1 MSANVKLSK
10 IPRHLI
16 FIFSLLSVALITTG
30 YFYYKYQVA
39 YLTKEKQGELAA
51 IVDLKVNQI
60 VAWRQERTADAD
72 VILNDQFFAAKV
84 EDWLG
89 GAKEPALK
97 EEIHNYLASLIIHQ
111 YKSIVL
117 LDPQGT
123 ARLSIPEENRR
134 ISLHPQELARRALET
149 RQPVFSDLYRSED
162 SKAIQLSLLVPLL
175 AVRGGHKR
183 AVGVV
188 LLSLDP
194 KQFLYPLVQSWP
206 TPSRTS
212 EILLV
217 RRQGNEVAVLN
228 ELRYRKD
235 TALNLRFPLSEPR
248 LPAAMAA
255 RGEKGVVE
263 GIDYQGVPVIAA
275 LAPVPDSPW
284 FLVGKVNAGELYA
297 PLREH
302 FLLVVIFLTISIW
315 AAGISVALIW
325 RNQQARFYRRQ
336 YEVERERRSLAQRYE
351 YLTRHANDI
360 ILLAD
365 QDQKIVE
372 ANEQAVVA
380 YGYVRDEL
388 LKLHFADLHPPETRP
403 ALEGYLREVAQN
415 GSRVFEI
422 MQHHKSG
429 ATFPAEISCCI
440 MDMEGQKFFQ
450 NIIRNIS
457 ERKQSEDALR
467 ESEKNL
473 RYLSSQLLTSQE
485 TERKRIA
492 AELHDGLGQAL
503 MVAKMR
509 LKVIERSLPAG
520 ESKEECVELI
530 KYINELIENIRRLSH
545 DLMPSIL
552 EDLGLQAAL
561 QHLLDEFSRYTGIR
575 LSTDLDDMQALFSP
589 EKQLIMYRICQ
600 ESLNNITKHAHATEV
615 SVAMKRQPGGI
626 SFRLEDNGEGF
637 DVQKVLSSDSRKRGM
652 GLATLEERVRMMGGS
667 LEILSQIGIGT
678 RISFFISTQE
688 NLPNNENN
696 LSISANVMK
705 K

>member
-1 MSANVKLSK
+1 MSANVKLSR
-10 IPRHLI
+10 IPWHLV
-16 FIFSLLSVALITTG
+16 FIFSFLSVAFITTG
-30 YFYYKYQVA
+30 YFYYKYQLA

-60 VAWRQERTADAD
+60 VAWRQERTADAN
-72 VILNDQFFAAKV
+72 VILNDRFFATKV
-84 EDWLG
+84 EDWLR
-89 GAKEPALK
+89 GAKEPGLR
-97 EEIHNYLASLIIHQ
+97 EEILNYLASLIIHQ
-111 YKSIVL
+111 YQSVVL
-117 LDPQGT
+117 LGPQGT
-123 ARLSIPEENRR
+123 VRLSFPEKHQG
-134 ISLHPQELARRALET
+134 ISLHLQELARTALET
-149 RQPVFSDLYRSED
+149 RKPVFSDLYPSED

-175 AVRGGHKR
+175 ADRDGHKGP
-183 AVGVV
+183 VGVV

-194 KQFLYPLVQSWP
+194 QQFLYPLVQSWP

-228 ELRYRKD
+228 ELRHQKD
-235 TALNLRFPLSEPR
+235 TALNLRFPLSERR

-255 RGEKGVVE
+255 RGEKGIVE
-263 GIDYQGVPVIAA
+263 GVDYQGVPVIAA
-275 LAPVPDSPW
+275 LASVPDSPW
-284 FLVGKVNAGELYA
+284 FLVGKVNVAELYA
-297 PLREH
+297 PVHEH
-302 FLLVVIFLTISIW
+302 FLVVVIFLTISIW

-336 YEVERERRSLAQRYE
+336 YEVERERRNLAQRYE

-360 ILLAD
+360 VLLAD

-388 LKLHFADLHPPETRP
+388 LKLHLADLHPPEARP
-403 ALEGYLREVAQN
+403 ALAEYLREAAQN

-429 ATFPAEISCCI
+429 ATFPAEISCRI

-457 ERKQSEDALR
+457 ERKRSEDALR

-492 AELHDGLGQAL
+492 MELHDSLGQAL

-509 LKVIERSLPAG
+509 LSVIERSLRAG
-520 ESKEECVELI
+520 ESEKECGDLL
-530 KYINELIENIRRLSH
+530 KYLDEVIENVRRLSH
-545 DLMPSIL
+545 DLMPSVL
-552 EDLGLQAAL
+552 EDFGLQTAL

-615 SVAMKRQPGGI
+615 SVAMKRQPGGV

-652 GLATLEERVRMMGGS
+652 GLAALEERVRMMGGS
-667 LEILSQIGIGT
+667 LEMWSQTGIGT
-678 RISFFISTQE
+678 RISFFIPTSE
-688 NLPNNENN
+688 NLPSNENTCE
-696 LSISANVMK
+696 
-705 K
+705 

>member
-1 MSANVKLSK
+1 MSADVKLWK
-10 IPRHLI
+10 IPWHLV
-16 FIFSLLSVALITTG
+16 FIFSLLSVAFITTG

-39 YLTKEKQGELAA
+39 YLTKESQGELSA

-60 VAWRQERTADAD
+60 FAWRQERAADAN
-72 VILNDQFFAAKV
+72 VILNDRFFATKV
-84 EDWLG
+84 EDWLR
-89 GAKEPALK
+89 GAKDPALK
-97 EEIHNYLASLIIHQ
+97 EEILNYLAGLIIHQ
-111 YKSIVL
+111 YQSVVL
-117 LDPQGT
+117 LDPQET
-123 ARLSIPEENRR
+123 VRLSLPEGNQK
-134 ISLHPQELARRALET
+134 ISPHLQKLARIALGKG
-149 RQPVFSDLYRSED
+149 QPVFSDLYRAED

-175 AVRGGHKR
+175 ADRGGHQR
-183 AVGVV
+183 SVGVV

-194 KQFLYPLVQSWP
+194 QQFLYPLVQSWP

-217 RRQGNEVAVLN
+217 RRQGNEVVVLN
-228 ELRYRKD
+228 ELRYQKD

-255 RGEKGVVE
+255 RGEKGIVE
-263 GIDYQGVPVIAA
+263 GIDYHGVPVIAA
-275 LAPVPDSPW
+275 LAQVPDSPW
-284 FLVGKVNAGELYA
+284 FLVGKENVAELYA
-297 PLREH
+297 PMHEH

-315 AAGISVALIW
+315 GAGISVVLIW

-380 YGYVRDEL
+380 YGYVQDEL
-388 LKLHFADLHPPETRP
+388 LKLHFADLHPVEVRP
-403 ALEGYLREVAQN
+403 TLEEYLREVAQK

-429 ATFPAEISCCI
+429 ASFPAEISCRI
-440 MDMEGQKFFQ
+440 LDMEGQKFFQ

-457 ERKQSEDALR
+457 ERKRSEDALR
-467 ESEKNL
+467 ESEKKL

-492 AELHDGLGQAL
+492 VELHDGLGQAL

-509 LKVIERSLPAG
+509 LRAIERSVPAG
-520 ESKEECVELI
+520 EAKKECGDLL
-530 KYINELIENIRRLSH
+530 KYLDEVIENVRRLSH
-545 DLMPSIL
+545 DLMPAAL

-561 QHLLDEFSRYTGIR
+561 LHFLDEFAKYTGIR
-575 LSTDLDDMQALFSP
+575 LSTDLDDIQAFFSP
-589 EKQLIMYRICQ
+589 EKQLIIYRIFQ

-615 SVAMKRQPGGI
+615 SVAMKREPGGV
-626 SFRLEDNGEGF
+626 SFRLEDNGQGF
-637 DVQKVLSSDSRKRGM
+637 DVQKVLASDSRKRGL

-667 LEILSQIGIGT
+667 LQMWSQIGIGT
-678 RISFFISTQE
+678 RISFFIPT
-688 NLPNNENN
+688 
-696 LSISANVMK
+696 
-705 K
+705 

>member
-1 MSANVKLSK
+1 MSADVKVWK
-10 IPRHLI
+10 IPWHLV
-16 FIFSLLSVALITTG
+16 FIFSLLSVAFITTG

-60 VAWRQERTADAD
+60 VAWRQERLADAN
-72 VILNDQFFAAKV
+72 VILNDRFFAAKV
-84 EDWLG
+84 EDWLRG
-89 GAKEPALK
+89 VKEAGLR
-97 EEIHNYLASLIIHQ
+97 EEILSYLASLIMHQ
-111 YKSIVL
+111 YQSVVL

-123 ARLSIPEENRR
+123 VRLSVPEENQK
-134 ISLHPQELARRALET
+134 ISPHLLELARMALQT
-149 RQPVFSDLYRSED
+149 RKPVFSDLSRSEG

-175 AVRGGHKR
+175 VADRGGHKR
-183 AVGVV
+183 PVGVV
-188 LLSLDP
+188 LLNLDP
-194 KQFLYPLVQSWP
+194 QKFLYPLVQSWP

-228 ELRYRKD
+228 KLRYQKN

-255 RGEKGVVE
+255 RGEKGIVE

-275 LAPVPDSPW
+275 LAPVPNSPW
-284 FLVGKVNAGELYA
+284 FLVGKVNVAELYA
-297 PLREH
+297 PVHEH
-302 FLLVVIFLTISIW
+302 FLLVVIFLIISIG

-325 RNQQARFYRRQ
+325 RNQQARFYRQQ
-336 YEVERERRSLAQRYE
+336 YEVERERHSLAQRYE

-360 ILLAD
+360 IVLVD

-388 LKLHFADLHPPETRP
+388 LKLNLADLHPPETRP
-403 ALEGYLREVAQN
+403 ALEECLRDAAQK

-422 MQHHKSG
+422 MQRHKSG
-429 ATFPAEISCCI
+429 ATFPAEISCRI

-457 ERKQSEDALR
+457 ERKRSEDALR

-492 AELHDGLGQAL
+492 VELHDGLGQAL
-503 MVAKMR
+503 MVSKMR
-509 LKVIERSLPAG
+509 LGAIERSLPAG
-520 ESKEECVELI
+520 ESKKECGDLRTYLDEV
-530 KYINELIENIRRLSH
+530 IENVRRLSH
-545 DLMPSIL
+545 DLMPSAL

-561 QHLLDEFSRYTGIR
+561 LHLLHEFAKYTGVR
-575 LSTDLDDMQALFSP
+575 LSPDLDDIQALFSA
-589 EKQLIMYRICQ
+589 EKQLIIYRIFQ
-600 ESLNNITKHAHATEV
+600 ESLNNIAKHAHATEV
-615 SVAMKRQPGGI
+615 SVAIKREPGGV
-626 SFRLEDNGEGF
+626 SFRLADNGDGF
-637 DVQKVLSSDSRKRGM
+637 DVQEVLASDSRKRGL
-652 GLATLEERVRMMGGS
+652 GLAALEERVRMMGGS
-667 LEILSQIGIGT
+667 LQMWSQIGIGT
-678 RISFFISTQE
+678 RISFFIPT
-688 NLPNNENN
+688 
-696 LSISANVMK
+696 
-705 K
+705 

>member
-1 MSANVKLSK
+1 MSADVKLWK
-10 IPRHLI
+10 IPWHLV
-16 FIFSLLSVALITTG
+16 FIFVLLSVAFIITG

-39 YLTKEKQGELAA
+39 YLTKEEQSTLAA

-60 VAWRQERTADAD
+60 VAWRQERTSDAN
-72 VILNDQFFAAKV
+72 VIFNDRFFATKV
-84 EDWLG
+84 EDWLR

-97 EEIHNYLASLIIHQ
+97 EEILNYLASLIFHQ
-111 YKSIVL
+111 YQSVVL

-123 ARLSIPEENRR
+123 TRISFPEENQK
-134 ISLHPQELARRALET
+134 ISSHLQKLAKMALET
-149 RQPVFSDLYRSED
+149 GQPVFSDLYRNED

-175 AVRGGHKR
+175 ADRGGHKR
-183 AVGVV
+183 PVGVV
-188 LLSLDP
+188 LLILDP
-194 KQFLYPLVQSWP
+194 QQFLYPLVQLWP

-217 RRQGNEVAVLN
+217 RRQENEVVVLN
-228 ELRYRKD
+228 ELRHQKN
-235 TALNLRFPLSEPR
+235 TALNLRFPLSKLR
-248 LPAAMAA
+248 LPIAMAA
-255 RGEKGVVE
+255 RGEKGIVE
-263 GIDYQGVPVIAA
+263 GIDYHGVPVIAA

-284 FLVGKVNAGELYA
+284 FLVAKVNAEELYA
-297 PLREH
+297 PVHKH
-302 FLLVVIFLTISIW
+302 FFLVVIFLTISIW
-315 AAGISVALIW
+315 AAGISVVLIW

-336 YEVERERRSLAQRYE
+336 YEVERERLSLAQRYE

-388 LKLHFADLHPPETRP
+388 LKLHLADLHPPETRP
-403 ALEGYLREVAQN
+403 ALEEYLREAAQN

-429 ATFPAEISCCI
+429 ATFPTEISCRI

-457 ERKQSEDALR
+457 ERKRSEDALR

-473 RYLSSQLLTSQE
+473 RYLSFQLLTSQE

-492 AELHDGLGQAL
+492 VELHDGLGQAL
-503 MVAKMR
+503 MVSKMR
-509 LKVIERSLPAG
+509 LRAIERSVPAG
-520 ESKEECVELI
+520 EAKKECGDLL
-530 KYINELIENIRRLSH
+530 KYLDEVIENVRRLSH
-545 DLMPSIL
+545 DLMPSAL

-561 QHLLDEFSRYTGIR
+561 LHFLDEFAKYTGIR
-575 LSTDLDDMQALFSP
+575 LSTDLDDIQALFSP
-589 EKQLIMYRICQ
+589 EKQLIIYRIFQ
-600 ESLNNITKHAHATEV
+600 ESLNNITKHAHATKV
-615 SVAMKRQPGGI
+615 SLAMKREPGGV

-637 DVQKVLSSDSRKRGM
+637 DVQKVLASDSRKRGL

-667 LEILSQIGIGT
+667 LQMWSQIGIGT
-678 RISFFISTQE
+678 RISFFIPT
-688 NLPNNENN
+688 
-696 LSISANVMK
+696 
-705 K
+705 